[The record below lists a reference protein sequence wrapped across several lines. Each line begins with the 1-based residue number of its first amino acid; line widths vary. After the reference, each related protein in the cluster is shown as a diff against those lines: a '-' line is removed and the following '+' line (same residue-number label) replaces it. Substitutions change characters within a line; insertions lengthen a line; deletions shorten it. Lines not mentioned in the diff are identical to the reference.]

1 MWQYDLTSSVLKH
14 IKDYSCMCDYRGA
27 QTSRVSIMESKSF
40 PGGVAFCTA
49 VSSHPYDTVR
59 EPLFCF
65 SHLHHQVTFLS
76 QELLFSKYGKFY
88 KEYKLFS

>member
-1 MWQYDLTSSVLKH
+1 
-14 IKDYSCMCDYRGA
+14 
-27 QTSRVSIMESKSF
+27 METKSF
-40 PGGVAFCTA
+40 PGGVGLCTA

-59 EPLFCF
+59 ERLFCF

-76 QELLFSKYGKFY
+76 QELLFSKYDKFY